1 MANTVSVQIDGLK
14 ELGAIM
20 RNLSKEVNNRIA
32 RSATLAGAQV
42 IKKEV
47 IERAPVDTGNLKK
60 NIITKRKTKTPFT
73 SEFLV
78 TVRTG
83 KKTKKQIA
91 QGIGDAFYAKFVE
104 YGTVKSAAKPFIR
117 PAFEQGKESAAIAIV
132 DRLKV
137 GIAKATK

>member
-47 IERAPVDTGNLKK
+47 IERAPVDTGNLKQ
-60 NIITKRKTKTPFT
+60 NIITNRKTKTPFT

-91 QGIGDAFYAKFVE
+91 Q
-104 YGTVKSAAKPFIR
+104 
-117 PAFEQGKESAAIAIV
+117 
-132 DRLKV
+132 
-137 GIAKATK
+137 